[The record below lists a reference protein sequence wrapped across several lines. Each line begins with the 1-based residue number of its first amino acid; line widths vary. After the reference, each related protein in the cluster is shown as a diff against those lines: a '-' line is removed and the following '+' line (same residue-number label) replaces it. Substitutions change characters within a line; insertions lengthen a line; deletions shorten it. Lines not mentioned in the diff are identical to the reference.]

1 MARKN
6 LIEFADKTEPG
17 ELSADNRIV
26 PGGRPLAGL
35 PGLNKPL
42 LPVGGI
48 SKSLQNITNK
58 VERAEEVERQLAA
71 GQAIIELDPDAVEG
85 SIVADRLEVAE
96 ADQQALTDQIREHG
110 QQVPILVRPYPDD
123 RGRYQVAYGHRRL
136 AAAKAL
142 GIKVRAVV
150 RDLSDDQLVVSQ
162 GQENN
167 ARANLSYIERA
178 NFARRLEE
186 RGFTR
191 DIIMAAV
198 GVDKAALSKMISLTS
213 RIPEALIEAIGPAPA
228 FGRRRWEELADV
240 LAAKGR
246 ARQATSIT
254 SQSDFAEQPSDGR
267 FVTLLRALAQRG
279 SHRQPEIWKTNEGAK
294 AVTVRTTERT
304 LQLTFDNK
312 QAPAFGD
319 FVRQQLDALYDQFS
333 RANGDQ

>member
-6 LIEFADKTEPG
+6 LIEFADKTDPG
-17 ELSADNRIV
+17 ELSADNRTV

-35 PGLNKPL
+35 PGLAKPL
-42 LPVGGI
+42 MPVGGI
-48 SKSLQNITNK
+48 SKSLQNITSK
-58 VERAEEVERQLAA
+58 VERAEEVERQLAE
-71 GQAIIELDPDAVEG
+71 GQAIIELDPDAIDG
-85 SIVADRLEVAE
+85 SIVADRLEIAE
-96 ADQQALTDQIREHG
+96 ADQQALTDQISEYG
-110 QQVPILVRPYPDD
+110 QQVPILVRPHPAS

-186 RGFTR
+186 RGFGR
-191 DIIMAAV
+191 DIIMAAI
-198 GVDKAALSKMISLTS
+198 GVDKAALSKMIALTG
-213 RIPEALIEAIGPAPA
+213 RIPERLIEAIGPAPA

-246 ARQATSIT
+246 ARQATSLA
-254 SQSDFAEQPSDGR
+254 SQPDFAQQPSDGR
-267 FVTLLRALAQRG
+267 FVALLRGLSHRG
-279 SHRQPEIWKTNEGAK
+279 PHRQPEIWKTREGMK

-312 QAPAFGD
+312 QAPAFGE
-319 FVRQQLDALYDQFS
+319 FVREQLDALYGQFI